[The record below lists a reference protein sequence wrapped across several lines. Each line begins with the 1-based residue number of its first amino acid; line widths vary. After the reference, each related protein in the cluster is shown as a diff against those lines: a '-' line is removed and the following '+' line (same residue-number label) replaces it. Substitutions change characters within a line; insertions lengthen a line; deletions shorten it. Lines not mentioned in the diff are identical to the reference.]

1 MVWKPGP
8 CPSYPFRIEMTELEI
23 RHFIDGQLEIRQGGR
38 ELRGVFPYNSLA
50 TVSDRLKTRKET
62 FSPGAFAFS
71 IAEAQAKRARIDLLD
86 GHSFDRPLANTID
99 ESVTF
104 SEIPTENGGLSLVFE
119 ATLPVEA
126 RQTSYMRDLLL
137 KIESGLARGI
147 SPGFRVPPKSVV
159 ANAETLE
166 PEPGNPAVNIR
177 RINQAVLFE
186 MSIVT
191 RAAYGDSIVESRMAE
206 MGLSSPQRRRVW
218 L

>member
-1 MVWKPGP
+1 MA
-8 CPSYPFRIEMTELEI
+8 ELET
-23 RHFIDGQLEIRQGGR
+23 RHFLDGELEIRQGGR
-38 ELRGVFPYNSLA
+38 GLRGVFPYNALA

-62 FSPGAFAFS
+62 FSPGAFQFS

-99 ESVTF
+99 DSVEF

-119 ATLPVEA
+119 ATLPV
-126 RQTSYMRDLLL
+126 RSSQPTYMQDLIL
-137 KIESGLARGI
+137 KVQSGLSRGV

-159 ANAETLE
+159 ANAEVLE

-191 RAAYGDSIVESRMAE
+191 RAAYGDSSVESRMSE
-206 MGLSSPQRRRVW
+206 MGLSTQQRRRVW

>member
-1 MVWKPGP
+1 M
-8 CPSYPFRIEMTELEI
+8 SELEL
-23 RHFIDGQLEIRQGGR
+23 RHFIDGELEIREGGR
-38 ELRGVFPYNSLA
+38 LLRGVFPYNALA

-62 FSPGAFAFS
+62 FSPGAFQYS

-86 GHSFDRPLANTID
+86 GHSFDKPLANSID
-99 ESVTF
+99 DSVVF

-119 ATLPVEA
+119 ATLPVPT
-126 RQTSYMRDLLL
+126 QQPTYMQDLIL
-137 KIESGLARGI
+137 KVQSGLARGV

-159 ANAETLE
+159 ANAEELI

-177 RINQAVLFE
+177 RINQAVLYE

-191 RAAYGDSIVESRMAE
+191 RAAYLESSIENRMAE
-206 MGLSSPQRRRVW
+206 MELSAPVRRRVW

>member
-1 MVWKPGP
+1 M
-8 CPSYPFRIEMTELEI
+8 SELEL
-23 RHFIDGQLEIRQGGR
+23 RHAISGELELREGGR
-38 ELRGVFPYNSLA
+38 LLRGVFPYNSLA

-62 FSPGAFAFS
+62 FSPGAFQFS

-86 GHSFDRPLANTID
+86 GHSFDKPLANSID
-99 ESVTF
+99 DSVVF

-119 ATLPVEA
+119 ATLPV
-126 RQTSYMRDLLL
+126 RSSQPSYMRDLVL
-137 KIESGLARGI
+137 KIQSGLSRGV

-159 ANAETLE
+159 ANAEILE

-177 RINQAVLFE
+177 RINQAVLYE

-191 RAAYGDSIVESRMAE
+191 RAAYGDSIIESRMAG
-206 MGLSSPQRRRVW
+206 MGLSTPQRRRVW

>member
-1 MVWKPGP
+1 M
-8 CPSYPFRIEMTELEI
+8 SELEL
-23 RHFIDGQLEIRQGGR
+23 RHFIDGELEIREGGR
-38 ELRGVFPYNSLA
+38 LLRGLFPYNSLA

-62 FSPGAFAFS
+62 FSPGAFQFS
-71 IAEAQAKRARIDLLD
+71 IAEAQAKRAQIDLLD
-86 GHSFDRPLANTID
+86 GHSFDRPLANTLD
-99 ESVTF
+99 DSVVF

-119 ATLPVEA
+119 ATLPL
-126 RQTSYMRDLLL
+126 RSSQPTYMQDLIL
-137 KIESGLARGI
+137 KVQSGLARGV

-177 RINQAVLFE
+177 RINQAVLYE

-191 RAAYGDSIVESRMAE
+191 RAAYGDSIIESRMAD
-206 MGLSSPQRRRVW
+206 MGLSTPQRRRVW